1 MEDFWLHTEY
11 FYSSFHSSSLLSG
24 AAQVSVGGVWGV
36 RWWDFTVSR
45 PRARRTSSGLRGCMW
60 FDFCCS
66 NELHGYRPDT
76 NGCGLFKLS
85 SLKSHANASGALNM
99 WWAFFS
105 CQRWVFFCFFFS
117 FYTCLLGSVSGSLAG
132 LLVLHLFL
140 KMLMSLRLKITM
152 QILLSGPSSGDQGL
166 SYQHILHLWT
176 YALLPAP
183 PAKCSPPLL
192 HRRLIFCV
200 SELWIVVLPHC
211 NKQMAARSWVITNP
225 LREWL
230 VLSRAALIR
239 ARWLSPVFAQAL
251 KSSSGFV
258 TLGVCSG

>member
-105 CQRWVFFCFFFS
+105 CQRWVFFLVFFF
-117 FYTCLLGSVSGSLAG
+117 F
-132 LLVLHLFL
+132 LHLFVGQRFRVTRRITRL
-140 KMLMSLRLKITM
+140 TPFFEDVDVTEAENHHANPVIWPQLRG
-152 QILLSGPSSGDQGL
+152 SGPQLSAYSPFMDICFTSCATGQMLPSS
-166 SYQHILHLWT
+166 
-176 YALLPAP
+176 AAP
-183 PAKCSPPLL
+183 PANILCIWTVNCGPPPL
-192 HRRLIFCV
+192 
-200 SELWIVVLPHC
+200 
-211 NKQMAARSWVITNP
+211 
-225 LREWL
+225 
-230 VLSRAALIR
+230 
-239 ARWLSPVFAQAL
+239 
-251 KSSSGFV
+251 
-258 TLGVCSG
+258 